1 MGVCLRLTRWRRRGQ
16 QIKAAVIWIQFPTCV
31 IPIEKLFFKKNC
43 FRLAFD
49 FRNIFL
55 PPGEEDFS
63 LVSFFGFKATQINLC
78 RRRKKSWG
86 IPPYRVVK
94 RGAKRPFSSP
104 HVALLFA
111 PRKKSR
117 AKGRRRDGHP
127 NSIRHS
133 QGSFL
138 PLHPPIT
145 LQVRDSSNYQPIS
158 VFSYWTFVV
167 SWLVYFVM
175 KISHK
180 L

>member
-1 MGVCLRLTRWRRRGQ
+1 MCHSNRKAVLLKKIVFVLLSIFATFFCPPEKRTSLLCLFLGSRPPKLTCAEEERRAGGSLPRSKKRS
-16 QIKAAVIWIQFPTCV
+16 KA
-31 IPIEKLFFKKNC
+31 
-43 FRLAFD
+43 
-49 FRNIFL
+49 
-55 PPGEEDFS
+55 S
-63 LVSFFGFKATQINLC
+63 L
-78 RRRKKSWG
+78 
-86 IPPYRVVK
+86 
-94 RGAKRPFSSP
+94 SSP